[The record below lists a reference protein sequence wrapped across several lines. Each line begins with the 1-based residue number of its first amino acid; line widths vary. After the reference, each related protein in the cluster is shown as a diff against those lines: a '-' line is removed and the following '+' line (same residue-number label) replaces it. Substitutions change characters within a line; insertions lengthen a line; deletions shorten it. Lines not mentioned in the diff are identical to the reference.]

1 MGRIRSAA
9 RKKTPKILSR
19 TQAKMCYNS
28 GQESRVVSK
37 ETIYRISFV
46 SQGEVY
52 EIYARNVSQGGLF
65 GFIEIEELVF
75 GERSKLLI
83 DSSEERL
90 KTEFEGVRR
99 TYVPLH
105 SVIRVDEVEK
115 AGRGRITSGE
125 GKVAPFPM
133 AIMPPG
139 KKGDS

>member
-1 MGRIRSAA
+1 V
-9 RKKTPKILSR
+9 
-19 TQAKMCYNS
+19 CYNS
-28 GQESRVVSK
+28 GPKRGIVSS
-37 ETIYRISFV
+37 ETIYRVSFI

-52 EIYARNVSQGGLF
+52 EVYARNVSQGGLF

-75 GERSKLLI
+75 GERSQLLI

-90 KTEFEGVRR
+90 KSEFDGVRR

-105 SVIRVDEVEK
+105 SVLRVDEVEK

-125 GKVAPFPM
+125 GKVASFPM

-139 KKGDS
+139 KKGDG

>member
-1 MGRIRSAA
+1 MS
-9 RKKTPKILSR
+9 S
-19 TQAKMCYNS
+19 
-28 GQESRVVSK
+28 
-37 ETIYRISFV
+37 ETIFRVSFI

-65 GFIEIEELVF
+65 GFVEIEGLVF

-99 TYVPLH
+99 FYVPLH
-105 SVIRVDEVEK
+105 SVLRIDEVEK

-125 GKVAPFPM
+125 GKVASFPM
-133 AIMPPG
+133 AIMPPDG
-139 KKGDS
+139 KKGNS